1 MPVRPLDTEQFLR
14 SSGSGVIIDVR
25 TPAEYLQGH
34 IPGAVNLP
42 LFTNEERAEIGT
54 LYKQQG
60 QQKAIHRGLE
70 IVGPKMAGFVSTAIQ
85 QFGHQPLYVHC
96 WRGGM
101 RSSSMAWLLDTAGL
115 VTFTLK
121 GGYKAY
127 RQKVLS
133 DLSKPLPYIV
143 LGGYTGSGKTQILQA
158 LQARG
163 EQVIDLEELANHR
176 GSAFGHRG
184 EQPTTEQFAN
194 LLHQV
199 QQTHDPNKRIWIED
213 ESRSIGKIYLPDD
226 FVEVKRRSPLVFLRL
241 PQEVRAVYLVQEY
254 GTIDTETLIN
264 SFRNIQKRLGGD
276 RVQTALESLD
286 SGDLNTAATIALQ
299 YYDKAYDQSM
309 AANNQGTLHEASF
322 EDGDIEQITSQLIS
336 LAATITSRP
345 WKRFV

>member
-70 IVGPKMAGFVSTAIQ
+70 IVGPKMAGFVADATQ
-85 QFGHQPLYVHC
+85 QFGKKPLYVHC

-127 RQKVLS
+127 RQKVLT
-133 DLSKPLPYIV
+133 DLSKPIPYIV
-143 LGGYTGSGKTQILQA
+143 LGGYTGSGKTQLLQA
-158 LQARG
+158 LHERG
-163 EQVIDLEELANHR
+163 EQVIDLEQLANHR

-194 LLHQV
+194 LLHQEL
-199 QQTHDPNKRIWIED
+199 QALDHKKWIWIED
-213 ESRSIGKIYLPDD
+213 ESRSIGRIYLPDD
-226 FVEVKRRSPLVFLRL
+226 FVEAKRRSPLVFLRL
-241 PQEVRAVYLVQEY
+241 PQEVRTAYLVKEY
-254 GTIDTETLIN
+254 GNIDRDILSN
-264 SFRNIQKRLGGD
+264 SFRNIHKRLGGD
-276 RVQTALESLD
+276 RVTTAREALAND
-286 SGDLNTAATIALQ
+286 DLPTAAAIALH

-309 AANNQGTLHEASF
+309 AANNKGPLHELAF
-322 EDGDIEQITSQLIS
+322 ADFDIDQMTEQLIN
-336 LAATITSRP
+336 LANTITFRP
-345 WKRFV
+345 WKRYD